1 MIKMSAS
8 IIQMAA
14 CWYPVTVFG
23 SGNKLGVWFQGC
35 SRQCK
40 ECISPEYQPY
50 GNGTAILVDELFSLL
65 GGIVPD
71 GLVVSGGEPF
81 DQPDAL
87 FELVSIFNE
96 KYNND
101 VLIYT
106 GYTME
111 EMRGKPDPIYK
122 KIIDMT
128 AVLIDGTY
136 IAALNSGSGLAGS
149 SNQKIHIRKLHAKYK
164 NAEKWERKMMCI
176 LREDQSIWMIGVPP
190 LEA

>member
-1 MIKMSAS
+1 MSTS

-23 SGNKLGVWFQGC
+23 FGNKLGVWFQGC
-35 SRQCK
+35 SRQCE

-50 GNGTAILVDELFSLL
+50 EDGTAIPVGELLSML

-71 GLVVSGGEPF
+71 GLVISGGEPF

-87 FELVSIFNE
+87 FELVSTFNE
-96 KYNND
+96 KYSNNI
-101 VLIYT
+101 LIYT

-111 EMRGKPDPIYK
+111 EIIERPDPIYK

-128 AVLIDGTY
+128 AVLVDGVY
-136 IAALNSGSGLAGS
+136 IPALNSGSGLAGS

-176 LREDQSIWMIGVPP
+176 LRGDSSIWMIGVPP
-190 LEA
+190 LEV